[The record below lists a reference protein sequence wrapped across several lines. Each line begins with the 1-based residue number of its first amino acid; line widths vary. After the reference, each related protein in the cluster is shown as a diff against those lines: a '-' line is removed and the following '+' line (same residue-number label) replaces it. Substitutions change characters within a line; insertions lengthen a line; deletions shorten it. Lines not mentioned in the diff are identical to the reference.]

1 MPRNARSWWSIATW
15 MADRGTHRGL
25 AAATAPAIAVAR
37 LIGETEARA
46 VEFLDPGDARPAWRA
61 GRVHLD
67 RPLDAFGQLR
77 GPLEHRLDRDVPFG
91 QPVDVGD
98 EVEDRLRCGVNLQ
111 RGAPVNLVHGGS
123 FQVQTDGAS
132 GLAAGHEAE
141 RDRPRPG
148 QEVRGQSVGGGLEPG
163 DDV

>member
-25 AAATAPAIAVAR
+25 AAATAPAIAVSEFGTSRASWR
-37 LIGETEARA
+37 LR
-46 VEFLDPGDARPAWRA
+46 R
-61 GRVHLD
+61 
-67 RPLDAFGQLR
+67 
-77 GPLEHRLDRDVPFG
+77 LERRLDRDVPFG

-148 QEVRGQSVGGGLEPG
+148 QRVRGRSVGG
-163 DDV
+163 